1 MNKQLILDAK
11 LRMKAKALVTAEE
24 AEQELSA
31 RSAELLSQVD
41 SVETDEE
48 LNKLDESIE
57 AAKRELEA
65 KQLEVRT
72 IKEEIERIEAEI
84 RSINDKQPKPEEG
97 KREKMQNNEKDL

>member
-11 LRMKAKALVTAEE
+11 LRMKAKSLVTAEE

-31 RSAELLSQVD
+31 RSAELLAQVD

-57 AAKRELEA
+57 AAQRELEA

-72 IKEEIERIEAEI
+72 IKEEMERKTTKT
-84 RSINDKQPKPEEG
+84 RR
-97 KREKMQNNEKDL
+97 RET

>member
-57 AAKRELEA
+57 AAQRELEA

-72 IKEEIERIEAEI
+72 VQ
-84 RSINDKQPKPEEG
+84 SMINN
-97 KREKMQNNEKDL
+97 QNQKKGNVKK